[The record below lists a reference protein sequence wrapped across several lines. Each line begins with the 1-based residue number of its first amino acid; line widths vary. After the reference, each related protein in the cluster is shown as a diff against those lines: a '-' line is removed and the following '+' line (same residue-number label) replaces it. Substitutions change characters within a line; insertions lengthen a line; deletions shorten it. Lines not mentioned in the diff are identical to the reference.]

1 MSRGTTQCVTMTMP
15 DFLLNALLVGTL
27 IAAMAGP
34 LGCLV
39 VWRRMAYFGAAIAH
53 SALLGVALALV
64 VGGYLL
70 SVSADQ
76 ASLLYRTGRSLV
88 EDPWPVVLIVSLLL
102 SIVLLV
108 LQRRHLL
115 ASDTLLGIVAH
126 GSLAIGLLIVA
137 AMVTLRIDVMSY
149 LFGDILSIDHTDL
162 VLMAL
167 LSIAVLALLARYWR
181 QLLSSTV
188 NPELALIE
196 GVDVRKIELLFVL
209 MLACV
214 VALGMRVVGILLI
227 ISMLIIPPAT
237 VRKQVTTPLQMAIG
251 ASLVGILDVWLGLA
265 FSWFADLPAGPSIV
279 AASVVLFVLG
289 MLAPGK

>member
-1 MSRGTTQCVTMTMP
+1 MTMP

-64 VGGYLL
+64 AGGYLL

-88 EDPWPVVLIVSLLL
+88 EDPWPVVLLVSLLL
-102 SIVLLV
+102 SVMLLV

-149 LFGDILSIDHTDL
+149 LFGDILSIDQTDL

-167 LSIAVLALLARYWR
+167 LSIVVLGLLARYWR

-289 MLAPGK
+289 MLLPGK